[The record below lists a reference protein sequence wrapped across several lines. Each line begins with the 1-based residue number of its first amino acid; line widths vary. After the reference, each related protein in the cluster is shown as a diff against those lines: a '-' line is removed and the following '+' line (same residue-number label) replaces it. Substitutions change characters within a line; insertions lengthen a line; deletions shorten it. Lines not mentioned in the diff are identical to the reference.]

1 MKHRIFVSIG
11 LALLVLLG
19 LGGGA
24 HAADKVKAVASF
36 SILGD
41 MVKQVGGD
49 RVEVITLVGPNGDA
63 HVYEPTPTDG
73 KNLAIAQIRFTNG
86 LGFEGWM
93 DRLEKSSGFKGKVV
107 VASTGVKP
115 RTMVE
120 DEKTITDPHAWQ
132 SLANGRLYVAN
143 IRDGLI
149 AVDPEGK
156 SVYEANAA
164 KYLDEI
170 AKEESDVKAALATLP
185 QDRRK
190 IITSHDAFGY
200 FGAAYGLEIIAPE
213 GVSTESE
220 ASAKDVAKIIRQ
232 IKAKHIRVF
241 MENIT
246 DHRLLDQIASEAGA
260 KIGGELYTDALSPA
274 DGPASTYLDMF
285 RHNVGALSA
294 ALRLNRRSRA
304 RGEARWPFADQGV
317 IRDSRHIE
325 LFLIGARMAPGGGKE
340 SIVLA
345 GEPPHLGVAHP
356 HLTANAGFVLQAGAR
371 ADQSLQRGEVQAR
384 ALPIGG
390 RFQHGVQSRGS
401 HGRRRRRSILADGA
415 NARGSPR

>member
-1 MKHRIFVSIG
+1 MKHRIIASIG
-11 LALLVLLG
+11 LALLMLLG
-19 LGGGA
+19 FAGGA
-24 HAADKVKAVASF
+24 SAADKVKAVASF

-49 RVEVITLVGPNGDA
+49 RVDVITLVGPNGDA
-63 HVYEPTPTDG
+63 HVYEPTPADA
-73 KNLAIAQIRFTNG
+73 KNLAAAQILFTNG

-93 DRLEKSSGFKGKVV
+93 DRLEKSSGFKGTVV

-120 DEKTITDPHAWQ
+120 DAKTITDPHAWQ
-132 SLANGRLYVAN
+132 SLANGRLYVTN

-156 SVYEANAA
+156 SFYEANTA

-170 AKEESDVKAALATLP
+170 AKEESDVKAALAALP

-220 ASAKDVAKIIRQ
+220 ASARDVAKIIRQ
-232 IKAKHIRVF
+232 IKAEHIPAVF

-246 DHRLLDQIASEAGA
+246 DHRLLDQIASETGARSAASFIPMRCHRLTGLRPAISTCSATMSGPSLPPCRPSVVLTLEERPPLSLPGLAGQSSNPCVA
-260 KIGGELYTDALSPA
+260 TQLKSVVAGSALSRESHDAEDCSAPA
-274 DGPASTYLDMF
+274 
-285 RHNVGALSA
+285 R
-294 ALRLNRRSRA
+294 
-304 RGEARWPFADQGV
+304 
-317 IRDSRHIE
+317 
-325 LFLIGARMAPGGGKE
+325 
-340 SIVLA
+340 
-345 GEPPHLGVAHP
+345 
-356 HLTANAGFVLQAGAR
+356 
-371 ADQSLQRGEVQAR
+371 
-384 ALPIGG
+384 
-390 RFQHGVQSRGS
+390 
-401 HGRRRRRSILADGA
+401 
-415 NARGSPR
+415 